1 MMTLDNNIKAII
13 LVVIGMFVFSIQD
26 ALIKVISDS
35 VNIYVIYIVRS
46 IIGLLAILIYCK
58 LKHIK
63 LIFKTHYPIITSFR
77 VSGFFLGFSLYYFS
91 LSKISLP
98 EAVTLFFVSPFF
110 VTIASKFL
118 IGEKVGI
125 YRWSLIF
132 VGFIGVYLVLNP
144 DFNDFNIYSL
154 FPIFCAFFYAMT
166 VVIQKKTSDYDNL
179 FTQIIH
185 TYISA
190 IIFSIIIYI
199 VLKNLSFSS
208 NQLNEYN
215 FILMT
220 WDIPNISSF
229 FILVIIGFTGVI
241 GFFCIFGAYRIG
253 SPSTIAPYEYSLII
267 WSIVLGYLI
276 WNEYLS
282 FKGFIG
288 LFLILLASFF
298 TLYREYTLNVKINTD
313 KPLR

>member
-1 MMTLDNNIKAII
+1 MSLDNNIKAII

-26 ALIKVISDS
+26 ALIKVISGS

-63 LIFKTHYPIITSFR
+63 LIFKTHYPIITTLR

-144 DFNDFNIYSL
+144 DFNNFNIYSL

-190 IIFSIIIYI
+190 IIFSIIIYF
-199 VLKNLSFSS
+199 VLNNLTFSS
-208 NQLNEYN
+208 NQLIEYN
-215 FILMT
+215 FILMS
-220 WDIPNISSF
+220 WSIPDIFSF

-241 GFFCIFGAYRIG
+241 GFFSIFGAYRMG

-267 WSIVLGYLI
+267 WSIILGYII

-282 FKGFIG
+282 FRAFIG
-288 LFLILLASFF
+288 LFLILSASFF
-298 TLYREYTLNVKINTD
+298 TLYREYILNVKINTD

>member
-1 MMTLDNNIKAII
+1 MSLDNNIKAII

-26 ALIKVISDS
+26 ALIKVISGS

-58 LKHIK
+58 LKNIK
-63 LIFKTHYPIITSFR
+63 LIFKTHYPIITTLR

-144 DFNDFNIYSL
+144 DFNNFNIYSL

-199 VLKNLSFSS
+199 VLKNLTFSS
-208 NQLNEYN
+208 NQLIEYN
-215 FILMT
+215 FILMS
-220 WDIPNISSF
+220 WGIPDIFSF

-241 GFFCIFGAYRIG
+241 GFFSIFGAYRMG

-267 WSIVLGYLI
+267 WSIILGYLI

-282 FKGFIG
+282 FRGFIG
-288 LFLILLASFF
+288 LFLILSASFF
-298 TLYREYTLNVKINTD
+298 TLYREYILNVKINTD

>member
-1 MMTLDNNIKAII
+1 MSLDNNIKAII

-26 ALIKVISDS
+26 ALIKVISGS

-63 LIFKTHYPIITSFR
+63 LIFKTHYPIITTLR

-144 DFNDFNIYSL
+144 DFNNFNIYSL

-199 VLKNLSFSS
+199 VLNNLTFSS
-208 NQLNEYN
+208 NQLIEYN
-215 FILMT
+215 FILMS
-220 WDIPNISSF
+220 WGIPDIFSF
-229 FILVIIGFTGVI
+229 FILVIIGVTGVI
-241 GFFCIFGAYRIG
+241 GFFSIFGAYRMG

-267 WSIVLGYLI
+267 WSIILGYLI

-282 FKGFIG
+282 FRGFIG
-288 LFLILLASFF
+288 LFLILSASFF
-298 TLYREYTLNVKINTD
+298 TLYREYILNVKINTD

>member
-1 MMTLDNNIKAII
+1 MSLDNNIKAII

-26 ALIKVISDS
+26 ALIKVISGS

-58 LKHIK
+58 LKDIK
-63 LIFKTHYPIITSFR
+63 LIFKTHYPIITTLR

-144 DFNDFNIYSL
+144 DFNNFNIYSL

-199 VLKNLSFSS
+199 VLKNLTFSS
-208 NQLNEYN
+208 NQLIEYN
-215 FILMT
+215 FILMS
-220 WDIPNISSF
+220 WGIPDIFSF

-241 GFFCIFGAYRIG
+241 GFFSIFGAYRIG

-267 WSIVLGYLI
+267 WSIILGYLI

-282 FKGFIG
+282 FRGFIG
-288 LFLILLASFF
+288 LFLILSASFF
-298 TLYREYTLNVKINTD
+298 TLYREYILNVKINTD

>member
-1 MMTLDNNIKAII
+1 MSLDNNIKAII

-26 ALIKVISDS
+26 ALIKVISGS

-63 LIFKTHYPIITSFR
+63 LIFKTHYPIITTLR

-144 DFNDFNIYSL
+144 DFNNFNIYSL

-190 IIFSIIIYI
+190 IIFSIIIYF
-199 VLKNLSFSS
+199 VLNNLTFSS
-208 NQLNEYN
+208 NQLIEYN
-215 FILMT
+215 FILMS
-220 WDIPNISSF
+220 WGIPDIFSF

-241 GFFCIFGAYRIG
+241 GFFSIFGAYRMG

-282 FKGFIG
+282 FRGFIG
-288 LFLILLASFF
+288 LFLILSASFF
-298 TLYREYTLNVKINTD
+298 TLYREYILNVKINTD

>member
-1 MMTLDNNIKAII
+1 MSLDNNIKAII

-26 ALIKVISDS
+26 ALIKVISGS

-58 LKHIK
+58 LKDIK
-63 LIFKTHYPIITSFR
+63 LIFKTHYPIITTLR

-144 DFNDFNIYSL
+144 DFNNFNIYSL

-199 VLKNLSFSS
+199 VLNNLTFSS
-208 NQLNEYN
+208 NQLIEYN
-215 FILMT
+215 FILMS
-220 WDIPNISSF
+220 WGIPDIFSF

-241 GFFCIFGAYRIG
+241 GFFSIFGAYRMG

-267 WSIVLGYLI
+267 WSIILGYLI

-282 FKGFIG
+282 FRGFIG
-288 LFLILLASFF
+288 LFLILSASFF

>member
-1 MMTLDNNIKAII
+1 MSLDNNIKAII

-26 ALIKVISDS
+26 ALIKVISGS

-46 IIGLLAILIYCK
+46 IICLLAILIYYK

-63 LIFKTHYPIITSFR
+63 LIFKTHYPIITTLR

-144 DFNDFNIYSL
+144 DFNNFNIYSL

-199 VLKNLSFSS
+199 VLKNLTFSS
-208 NQLNEYN
+208 NQLIEYN
-215 FILMT
+215 FILMS
-220 WDIPNISSF
+220 WGIPDIFSF
-229 FILVIIGFTGVI
+229 FILVLIGFTGVI
-241 GFFCIFGAYRIG
+241 GFFSIFGAYRMG

-267 WSIVLGYLI
+267 WSIILGYLI

-282 FKGFIG
+282 FRGFIG
-288 LFLILLASFF
+288 LFLILSASFF
-298 TLYREYTLNVKINTD
+298 TLYREYILNVKINTD

>member
-1 MMTLDNNIKAII
+1 MSLDNNIKAII

-26 ALIKVISDS
+26 ALIKVISGS

-58 LKHIK
+58 LKDIK
-63 LIFKTHYPIITSFR
+63 LIFKTHYPIITTLR

-144 DFNDFNIYSL
+144 DFNNFNIYTL

-199 VLKNLSFSS
+199 VLKNLTFSS
-208 NQLNEYN
+208 NQLIEYN
-215 FILMT
+215 FILMS
-220 WDIPNISSF
+220 WDIPDIFSF
-229 FILVIIGFTGVI
+229 FILVIIGVTGVI
-241 GFFCIFGAYRIG
+241 GFFSIFGAYRMG

-267 WSIVLGYLI
+267 WSIILGYLI

-282 FKGFIG
+282 FRGFIG
-288 LFLILLASFF
+288 LFLILSASFF
-298 TLYREYTLNVKINTD
+298 TLYREYILNVKINTD

>member
-1 MMTLDNNIKAII
+1 MSLDNNIKAII

-26 ALIKVISDS
+26 ALIKVISGS

-63 LIFKTHYPIITSFR
+63 LIFKTHYPIITTLR
-77 VSGFFLGFSLYYFS
+77 VSCFFLGFSLYYFS

-144 DFNDFNIYSL
+144 DFNNFNIYSL

-199 VLKNLSFSS
+199 VLNNLTFSS
-208 NQLNEYN
+208 NQLIEYN
-215 FILMT
+215 FILMS
-220 WDIPNISSF
+220 WGIPDIFSF

-241 GFFCIFGAYRIG
+241 GFFSIFGAYRMG

-267 WSIVLGYLI
+267 WSIILGYLI

-282 FKGFIG
+282 FRGFIG
-288 LFLILLASFF
+288 LFLILSASFF
-298 TLYREYTLNVKINTD
+298 TLYREYILNVKINTD